1 MYLNSEFYE
10 CNLNNYIV
18 LFLRKLLFEILENRV
33 TAFN

>member
-10 CNLNNYIV
+10 CNLNNYMV
-18 LFLRKLLFEILENRV
+18 LFLRKLLFEFAEEKV